1 MCPNHWRTKSQGGF
15 ARTRVASVVSHHARH
30 EQLHAA
36 AVQVEKE
43 VSTCDDQIAETKGD
57 HFRCTAIGSAGK
69 HTGKIPLV
77 ERAGAR
83 TIPKSRRIRNRYGDE
98 RPGHRCRI

>member
-1 MCPNHWRTKSQGGF
+1 MTEFLAGFDVVEQFDRGNQKSG
-15 ARTRVASVVSHHARH
+15 TNC
-30 EQLHAA
+30 AA